1 MYIITITINKN
12 TAFASSSG
20 HTGSAIGAMA
30 LPVGA
35 DFTLDKVPNFNK
47 ICVFSMISSLS
58 S

>member
-1 MYIITITINKN
+1 MEV
-12 TAFASSSG
+12 SSG

-47 ICVFSMISSLS
+47 ICVVAAGRLMQSNSNQSEFRQQQ
-58 S
+58 